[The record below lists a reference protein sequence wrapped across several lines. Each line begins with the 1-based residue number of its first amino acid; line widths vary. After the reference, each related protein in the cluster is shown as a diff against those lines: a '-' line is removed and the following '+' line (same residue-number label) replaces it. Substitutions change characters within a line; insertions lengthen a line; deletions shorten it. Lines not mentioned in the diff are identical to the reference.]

1 MYTPSKETT
10 AGEWKVIGC
19 LFIIAP
25 LLFGGGLLFLGY
37 TGSGD
42 DPGALH
48 TPQNPPQP
56 SAPHVMPSHW
66 GSHRQ
71 APHKLRLESK

>member
-42 DPGALH
+42 DPGALPVWV
-48 TPQNPPQP
+48 PQ
-56 SAPHVMPSHW
+56 
-66 GSHRQ
+66 
-71 APHKLRLESK
+71 